1 MTPANNPPVTAA
13 TVTAAIVGLLAAF
26 TTLGADQLAAIG
38 AAVGIVAALL
48 AQRFTT
54 PYRAVTGD
62 ARLDHADHGNPA
74 EFHGQI

>member
-1 MTPANNPPVTAA
+1 VNPANNPPVTAA

-38 AAVGIVAALL
+38 AAVGIVAAIA

-54 PYRAVTGD
+54 PYRPGD
-62 ARLDHADHGNPA
+62 HYDVPGPDGIAH
-74 EFHGQI
+74 